1 MYNEITVIGSLPVRR
16 ELLSF
21 YPDTFPGAGPPV
33 AFAPGPEISLDQT
46 TPLSSAALYYQEE
59 TKYSRTTIHRFR
71 SLDYS
76 KKPPQFKD
84 FQSDSTI
91 SLVPF
96 LPFTHIPFT
105 RTPIPTPPPQPPSA
119 WGLADLSRLLF
130 FSYGVT
136 AIMDSPKMEK
146 TYMRAAP
153 SAGGLYPAEIYLA
166 IWDQPFM
173 ADGIYHYQGKEH
185 HLVPVYEGS
194 FREKLA
200 ASFLHAPA
208 LEEAGFLLI
217 VSGIYERSSWRYG
230 ERGYRRILLDAG
242 HLVANISLMARE
254 TGFSAYPLS
263 GFQDAFLNSLLFWGD
278 QTEVALTGLAMVYE
292 DLSFDPIPCKPFLP
306 SPPHPAYSPPEIPET
321 GDLFR
326 DLHRLSAIGPE
337 PYIPSQTALP
347 GDDDYDP
354 TVLPISRFA
363 PQRDPVLLSSHEAD
377 LSETISRDLLTR
389 RSARHFTGD
398 PLPFDDLSALLSY
411 GYGLSPSSSVESPSP
426 PTFYGRTLFSS
437 YLVVHSVDSLLPGLY
452 HFAPE
457 TRSLTLLR
465 RGNMAEIAC
474 EFSLGQDL
482 VRDAS
487 CVIIQAAD
495 LSKLVSRYGNR
506 IYRTLHMDV
515 GIIGERINLAAVRT
529 DHGASG
535 IGGFF
540 DDEIAEFLGL
550 PTSTAILYVTVM
562 GMVPKP

>member
-1 MYNEITVIGSLPVRR
+1 MWGSSSCFSRTPYDRGGR
-16 ELLSF
+16 PSPFTPE
-21 YPDTFPGAGPPV
+21 
-33 AFAPGPEISLDQT
+33 PEISLDQT
-46 TPLSSAALYYQEE
+46 TPLSSAAVYYQEE

-84 FQSDSTI
+84 FQSESPI

-105 RTPIPTPPPQPPSA
+105 RTPIPTPLPQPPTP

-136 AIMDSPKMEK
+136 AIMDSPKIDK

-194 FREKLA
+194 FREKLNA
-200 ASFLHAPA
+200 CFLHAPA
-208 LEEAGFLLI
+208 LLDASFLIL

-242 HLVANISLMARE
+242 HLVANLELMAQE
-254 TGFSAYPLS
+254 TGFMAYPLS
-263 GFQDAFLNSLLFWGD
+263 GFQDAFLNSLLFLGD
-278 QTEVALTGLAMVYE
+278 QTEVALTGLAMVFE
-292 DLSFDPIPCKPFLP
+292 DLSFEPIPCKPFLP
-306 SPPHPAYSPPEIPET
+306 SPPHPAYSPPELPET

-326 DLHRLSAIGPE
+326 DLHRLSSIGPD
-337 PYIPSQTALP
+337 PFIPSQEALP

-354 TVLPISRFA
+354 TVLPVSRFA
-363 PQRDPVLLSSHEAD
+363 PQRDPVLLGPGGVD
-377 LSETISRDLLTR
+377 LSDNISRDLLTR
-389 RSARHFTGD
+389 RSARHFSGE
-398 PLPFDDLSALLSY
+398 PLPFDDLSTILSY
-411 GYGLSPSSSVESPSP
+411 GYNLSPDLLPDPTVP
-426 PTFYGRTLFSS
+426 PLFFGRSLFSS
-437 YLVVHSVDSLLPGLY
+437 YLVVHSVDGLLPGLY

-457 TRSLTLLR
+457 TRALSLLR

-487 CVIIQAAD
+487 CVLIHAAD
-495 LSKLVSRYGNR
+495 LPRLVARYGNR
-506 IYRTLHMDV
+506 IYRTLHMDT
-515 GIIGERINLAAVRT
+515 GIIGERINLASVRL
-529 DHGASG
+529 DRGSSG

-550 PTSTAILYVTVM
+550 PTTTAILYLTVI
-562 GMVPKP
+562 GMIPKP

>member
-1 MYNEITVIGSLPVRR
+1 M
-16 ELLSF
+16 
-21 YPDTFPGAGPPV
+21 
-33 AFAPGPEISLDQT
+33 DQT

-84 FQSDSTI
+84 FQSDNTI
-91 SLVPF
+91 SLIPF

-105 RTPIPTPPPQPPSA
+105 RTPIPTPPPQPSSP

-153 SAGGLYPAEIYLA
+153 SAGGLYPAEVYLA

-173 ADGIYHYQGKEH
+173 ADGIYHYQGKDH

-200 ASFLHAPA
+200 ACFLHAPA
-208 LEEAGFLLI
+208 LEDAGFLLI

-230 ERGYRRILLDAG
+230 ERGYRRILLDSG

-254 TGFSAYPLS
+254 TGFMAYPMS

-278 QTEVALTGLAMVYE
+278 QTEVAMTGLAMVYE
-292 DLSFDPIPCKPFLP
+292 DLAFDPIPCKPFLP
-306 SPPHPAYSPPEIPET
+306 SPPHPSYAPPELPEI

-326 DLHRLSAIGPE
+326 DLHRLSAMGPE
-337 PYIPSQTALP
+337 PFIPSQTALP

-363 PQRDPVLLSSHEAD
+363 PQRDPVLLTPREID

-389 RSARHFTGD
+389 RSARHFSGE
-398 PLPFDDLSALLSY
+398 PLPFDDISAILSY
-411 GYGLSPSSSVESPSP
+411 GYGLSADSSVEAP
-426 PTFYGRTLFSS
+426 PPPAFFGRTLFSS
-437 YLVVHSVDSLLPGLY
+437 YLVVHSVDNLLPGLY

-506 IYRTLHMDV
+506 IYRTLHMDA
-515 GIIGERINLAAVRT
+515 GIIGERINLASVRI
-529 DHGASG
+529 DHGSSG

-562 GMVPKP
+562 GMIPKP